1 MTNATVTSATALPAQ
16 GATIDP
22 AEAAHFGALAKDWWD
37 PRGSSAMLHR
47 LNPPRLAYIRRQV
60 DAHWEGDPASFTP
73 LAGKRAVDVGC
84 GAGLLCEPLAR
95 LGAAMTGVDAAAE
108 NIGVARAHAAQSDLA
123 IDYRAGSVDAL
134 AGEAF
139 DLVTS
144 MEVIEHVTDPAAFV
158 AGLAAV
164 LAPGGLMILS
174 TPNRTALSR
183 LAMITVG
190 EGSGMIP
197 KGTHDWSRF
206 LTPDELTALV
216 EDAGLAVIDVAGLGF
231 SPTRGFV
238 VNDDTKLD
246 YFVTA
251 RFPG

>member
-1 MTNATVTSATALPAQ
+1 MTSATVTSET
-16 GATIDP
+16 TVDP
-22 AEAAHFGALAKDWWD
+22 GEAAHFGKLAKDWWD

-47 LNPPRLAYIRRQV
+47 LNPPRLAYIRQQV
-60 DAHWEGDPASFTP
+60 DAHWGGDMTSFTP
-73 LAGKRAVDVGC
+73 LAGKRAADVGC

-95 LGAAMTGVDAAAE
+95 LGAAVTGIDAAVE
-108 NIGVARAHAAQSDLA
+108 NIGVARAHAAQSGLT
-123 IDYRAGSVDAL
+123 IDYRAGSIDLL
-134 AGEAF
+134 AGERF

-158 AGLAAV
+158 AGLAGA
-164 LAPGGLMILS
+164 LAEGGLMILS

-197 KGTHDWSRF
+197 KGTHDWSKF
-206 LTPDELTALV
+206 LTPDELTELV
-216 EDAGLAVIDVAGLGF
+216 EAAGLKVTDVRGLSF
-231 SPTRGFV
+231 SPGKGFA

-246 YFVTA
+246 YFLTA
-251 RFPG
+251 VRA